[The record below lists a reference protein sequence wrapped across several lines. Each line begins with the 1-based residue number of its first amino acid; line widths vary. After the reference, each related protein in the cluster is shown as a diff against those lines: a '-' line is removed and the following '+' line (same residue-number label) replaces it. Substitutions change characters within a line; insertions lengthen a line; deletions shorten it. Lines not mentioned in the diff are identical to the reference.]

1 MNLELTVDNVK
12 LHRTKLLNSV
22 SRKRDGNIKLHV
34 SVMFPLGGNAKSS
47 F

>member
-1 MNLELTVDNVK
+1 MYLNRCNVRATD
-12 LHRTKLLNSV
+12 HRTKLRDSV

-34 SVMFPLGGNAKSS
+34 SVMFPLGGKAKSS